1 MHLPSQVT
9 EKSILIVD
17 DSPFEQRLLMEL
29 LSEQPYRFSVAFNG
43 FQGYQLALATHPDLI
58 LLDVRMPQMD
68 GYTACR
74 LLKANPETDDI
85 PVIFLS
91 GADAVD
97 ERIMGLQVGG
107 VDYVSK
113 PFTPGELAARIEVH
127 LNLVPRG
134 SGKAHAPDAAGT
146 APGALPHPDAVFVN
160 AVKRLI
166 LDNLAT
172 LPQLSEIARS
182 VGTYREKLTHMFRE
196 QTGMTVFAF
205 IREARIARGVE
216 LLSNTDI
223 DVQDIALLI
232 GFHNAGNFATAF
244 RERMGI
250 TPSAYRISLAEN
262 GTGRIE
268 RPVGFTISGEHG
280 QAVPHKSH

>member
-1 MHLPSQVT
+1 MHRSSDSV

-17 DSPFEQRLLMEL
+17 DSAFEQRMLMEML
-29 LSEQPYRFSVAFNG
+29 AEQPYRFSVAYNG
-43 FQGYQLALATHPDLI
+43 FQGYQMALATRPDLI

-74 LLKANPETDDI
+74 LLKANPETDAI

-91 GADAVD
+91 GADAAD
-97 ERIMGLQVGG
+97 ERVMGLQVGG

-113 PFTPGELAARIEVH
+113 PFVAAELAARIQVH
-127 LNLVPRG
+127 LSLMRRG
-134 SGKAHAPDAAGT
+134 AAPEPAARPPPVVDMPAMSAT
-146 APGALPHPDAVFVN
+146 EQHPDAVFVN

-182 VGTYREKLTHMFRE
+182 VGTYREKLTLMFRQ

-216 LLSNTDI
+216 LLSHTDI

-244 RERMGI
+244 RERMGV
-250 TPSAYRISLAEN
+250 TPSAFRAARGASAATTSN
-262 GTGRIE
+262 
-268 RPVGFTISGEHG
+268 P
-280 QAVPHKSH
+280 K